1 MTGTAKQLGLI
12 VAGGAALALVAGWSL
27 LARPPIALT
36 LIALPAG
43 VLGIAWGL
51 WGPARREAARATRAV
66 LDEAALLS
74 GSLGAPVE
82 EVASDAA
89 GLRRIGASLARAR
102 GGVPDLLAADAER
115 RDLRDVLEAVGEP
128 VIATDDAGVVLLVN
142 RAAERLLGIRGGVRD
157 KRIDDVIAQSD
168 VLALHQGAAQGRV
181 GSARVRIALG
191 DAARVFD
198 TTATPIAVNRGEP
211 RPAPDERPGDHAA
224 EGARRWGVVLAFRD
238 VTDLMAA
245 VQARTD
251 FVGNASHELRTPLT
265 ALRSAFDTLQ
275 AAIDDPKMR
284 DRAFQLAGNNMA
296 RLEEMTRDLLD
307 LSRLESPDTQVRISR
322 VDMAEL
328 ADDLAGQFET
338 VCKARSLTLSL
349 EIDDAAREVHTDP
362 RLVQEIL
369 RNLIDNA
376 CRFANEGTT
385 VRVVGQATPDAAH
398 GPERATLVLRVIDKG
413 VGIPLEQ
420 QARIFE
426 RFYQVDPARSGKRR
440 GTGLGLAIVKHAA
453 RALGGSVKVESVW
466 GQGTTMI
473 VELPGAVA
481 VGGGVGTGGVG
492 RGIERGGPALRAG
505 VPTHPTEP
513 RDLMEPEPKRGHPQ
527 CRDRSAR

>member
-1 MTGTAKQLGLI
+1 MTGTFRQFGLI
-12 VAGGAALALVAGWSL
+12 VGGIAALALVAVWSI
-27 LARPPIALT
+27 LARPPVVLT

-43 VLGIAWGL
+43 VFGIAWGL
-51 WGPARREAARATRAV
+51 WGPARRESARDARAV
-66 LDEAALLS
+66 LDEAALLCE
-74 GSLGAPVE
+74 SLGSPVG
-82 EVASDAA
+82 EVTDDAL
-89 GLRRIGASLARAR
+89 GLRRVGESLARAR
-102 GGVPDLLAADAER
+102 EGAPDLLAADAER

-128 VIATDDAGVVLLVN
+128 VIATDQEGDVLLVN
-142 RAAERLLGIRGGVRD
+142 RAAERLLGIRGGAGE
-157 KRIDDVIAQSD
+157 KRIDDVIVQSD
-168 VLALHQGAAQGRV
+168 VLALHEAAAQGRV
-181 GSARVRIALG
+181 ASTRVRIAVG
-191 DAARVFD
+191 DGVRVFD
-198 TTATPIAVNRGEP
+198 TTATPIAVY
-211 RPAPDERPGDHAA
+211 AGDARTGREDRSGDSAA
-224 EGARRWGVVLAFRD
+224 DGARRWGVVLAFRD

-265 ALRSAFDTLQ
+265 ALRSAFDTLR

-284 DRAFQLAGNNMA
+284 DRAFQLAGNNMT

-322 VDMAEL
+322 VDVADLAE
-328 ADDLAGQFET
+328 DLAGQFET
-338 VCKARSLTLSL
+338 VCKARALTLSL
-349 EIDDAAREVHTDP
+349 EIDDAAREVDTDP

-376 CRFANEGTT
+376 CRFANEGTI
-385 VRVVGQATPDAAH
+385 VRVIGQATPDAAH

-440 GTGLGLAIVKHAA
+440 GTGLGLAIVKHAV

-466 GQGTTMI
+466 GQGTTMV
-473 VELPGAVA
+473 VELPSAVA
-481 VGGGVGTGGVG
+481 VG
-492 RGIERGGPALRAG
+492 AG
-505 VPTHPTEP
+505 
-513 RDLMEPEPKRGHPQ
+513 
-527 CRDRSAR
+527 AR